1 MAFAFAGALGD
12 PPLLECFKV
21 RFLYSGQQA
30 GVGNGEAARR
40 GGAFLLAETVGEAA
54 FKRTKPS
61 VACGRVKAAFG
72 MESGN
77 GAIHGRRDAGS
88 AAVQRRKIVWG
99 YDSFLHCNSK
109 MNQYIIMNY
118 IL

>member
-21 RFLYSGQQA
+21 RFLYPGQQA

-77 GAIHGRRDAGS
+77 ERYTAGGMRALRQFSGERLYGGMIHFY
-88 AAVQRRKIVWG
+88 IVIQ
-99 YDSFLHCNSK
+99 K
-109 MNQYIIMNY
+109 
-118 IL
+118 